1 MAILVILTLQKPA
14 AALPMCLRAARALS
28 WIRCAART
36 GPSRGR
42 KARSITT
49 LSYQHEAAP
58 APQLGLWAGF
68 PGLRRA
74 RKVRQRCGIVS
85 LLLVKSFAMDRTK
98 ASVNPPAAVPQITGA
113 DTQSKL
119 SMTLDARFHSCP
131 RWQFPDEGLVERRDV
146 MVRDARVKPS

>member
-68 PGLRRA
+68 PGLRGA
-74 RKVRQRCGIVS
+74 RKVRQRCGHRIAPARKELRNGS
-85 LLLVKSFAMDRTK
+85 NKSEREPTSGRSTDYGSGHPVQAFHDHWTH
-98 ASVNPPAAVPQITGA
+98 VFIAALAGNFLTRGWSSA
-113 DTQSKL
+113 ET
-119 SMTLDARFHSCP
+119 
-131 RWQFPDEGLVERRDV
+131 
-146 MVRDARVKPS
+146 

>member
-68 PGLRRA
+68 PG
-74 RKVRQRCGIVS
+74 
-85 LLLVKSFAMDRTK
+85 
-98 ASVNPPAAVPQITGA
+98 AAIA
-113 DTQSKL
+113 DWST
-119 SMTLDARFHSCP
+119 MI
-131 RWQFPDEGLVERRDV
+131 
-146 MVRDARVKPS
+146 

>member
-68 PGLRRA
+68 PGLRERERCASDVRWHRIAPA
-74 RKVRQRCGIVS
+74 RKELRNGS
-85 LLLVKSFAMDRTK
+85 NKSEREPTSGRSTDYGSGHPVQAFHDIGRTF
-98 ASVNPPAAVPQITGA
+98 S
-113 DTQSKL
+113 
-119 SMTLDARFHSCP
+119 
-131 RWQFPDEGLVERRDV
+131 
-146 MVRDARVKPS
+146 